1 MQSRVNRQS
10 RQRLADGKV
19 RIMVTAD
26 AQITHI
32 KVWVE
37 RTPMAA
43 TLSGDVTGRVP
54 LRVKMG
60 AQVIN
65 KVGQT

>member
-1 MQSRVNRQS
+1 MTDS
-10 RQRLADGKV
+10 KV
-19 RIMVTAD
+19 RLTVTAD

-32 KVWVE
+32 QVFVE
-37 RTPMAA
+37 RAPMAA

-60 AQVIN
+60 AQVVN
-65 KVGQT
+65 KVGKQKQEKY